1 MSAVESNVAIVNQLY
16 AQWSLTSPAK
26 DPGTATTQDPS
37 RVYFTNRYYGFAPLR
52 LHPHHISVR
61 KAPESFVPVQFGQ
74 ITKYL
79 LNHGINVDVWVL
91 TSPVLS
97 LEQAETDYHNMIG
110 EVKRIVR
117 VFSTSMGSNI
127 QAVLLDR
134 TVHEETGLEKQPFRL
149 HAQLRCTAKLY
160 ETVTS

>member
-1 MSAVESNVAIVNQLY
+1 MSSVESNVSIVNQLY

-26 DPGTATTQDPS
+26 DPGTATTQNPTK
-37 RVYFTNRYYGFAPLR
+37 VYFTNRYYGFAPLR

-79 LNHGINVDVWVL
+79 LNHGINIDIWVL

-97 LEQAETDYHNMIG
+97 LEQAETDYRNMIE

-127 QAVLLDR
+127 QAVLLER
-134 TVHEETGLEKQPFRL
+134 TFHDETGLEKQPFRL
-149 HAQLRCTAKLY
+149 HSQLRCTAKLY